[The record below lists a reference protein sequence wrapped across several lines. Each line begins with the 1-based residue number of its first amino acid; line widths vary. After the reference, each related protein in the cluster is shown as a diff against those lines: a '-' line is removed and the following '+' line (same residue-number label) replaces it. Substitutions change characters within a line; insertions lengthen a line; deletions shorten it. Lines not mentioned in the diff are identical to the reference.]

1 MLVCLLLLNGCS
13 STDELD
19 RGMALRAKL
28 LSSNGYSFTTE
39 VNADFGERSYAFG
52 MDCKVDSAGTVNF
65 SVTAPEAISGITG
78 KLNGQGGALTFDDTA
93 LAFELLANG
102 RFSPVSAPWLLV
114 HTLHEG
120 YMVSSAKLD
129 TGVMLSIDD
138 SYRDDAL
145 TLNIYLDD
153 NDLPTGA
160 EVFCEGEKILSMIV
174 RNFIFQ

>member
-1 MLVCLLLLNGCS
+1 
-13 STDELD
+13 
-19 RGMALRAKL
+19 MALRAKL

-39 VNADFGERSYAFG
+39 VDADFGENTYTFG
-52 MDCKVDSAGTVNF
+52 LDCQVDRQGNVIFQVN
-65 SVTAPEAISGITG
+65 APEAIAGITG
-78 KLNGQGGALTFDDTA
+78 KMSSQGGALTFDDTA

-145 TLNIYLDD
+145 SLHIFLDD
-153 NDLPTGA
+153 DDLPTGA
-160 EVFCEGEKILSMIV
+160 EVFCDGEKILSMSV
-174 RNFIFQ
+174 KNFIFQ